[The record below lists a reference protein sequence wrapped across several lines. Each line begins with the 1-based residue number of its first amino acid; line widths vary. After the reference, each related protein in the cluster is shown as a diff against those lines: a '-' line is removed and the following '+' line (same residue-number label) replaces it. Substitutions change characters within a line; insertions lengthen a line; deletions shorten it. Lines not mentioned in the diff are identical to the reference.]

1 MNQKHALVLAGI
13 LLVLSAGFVVSFNLS
28 PKALPA
34 QHSQDQQTTSY
45 ENVSGTKIEA
55 TQIVQKGSEEIPAND
70 RQKARVVR
78 VVDGDTVEIEG
89 GQKIRYIGIDTPE
102 STKTLDCFGREA
114 TAKNRDLV
122 DGKIIRIEKD
132 VSQTDKYGR
141 LLRYVWIDQ
150 MLVNDYLVRQGYA
163 YASSYPPDIKYQ
175 DQLTE
180 AQKEA
185 RENNRGLWAGCQTGS
200 SQPQDSNCQIKG
212 NISSSGEKIYHLPG
226 QKYYEKTIIDE
237 SRGERWFCTQ
247 EEAIDALW
255 RKSKI

>member
-1 MNQKHALVLAGI
+1 MRFKLLILSILTTTIGALILANFLSSKIDQKDPVSSGQTQEKIQNQ
-13 LLVLSAGFVVSFNLS
+13 VLSQQESS
-28 PKALPA
+28 T
-34 QHSQDQQTTSY
+34 SQIEE
-45 ENVSGTKIEA
+45 ENTIDFSREKVKVI
-55 TQIVQKGSEEIPAND
+55 
-70 RQKARVVR
+70 R

-122 DGKIIRIEKD
+122 DGKIIGIEKD
-132 VSQTDKYGR
+132 FSQADKYGR

-175 DQLTE
+175 DLLTE

-185 RENNRGLWAGCQTGS
+185 RENNRGLWESCQTRS

-212 NISSSGEKIYHLPG
+212 NISSSGEKIYHLPD
-226 QKYYEKTIIDE
+226 QKYWDKTVIDE
-237 SRGERWFCTQ
+237 SRDERWFCTEKEAQ
-247 EEAIDALW
+247 EAGW